1 MKSLRLKVMLSILL
15 TVILVFAVIIG
26 VITNNTVKMT
36 TIQAHEFAR
45 SQSEKYSETIKNDI
59 ETIHISV
66 RALARS
72 FEGSKK
78 AGTANRE
85 EMHEMLKGVI
95 KDNDN
100 ILGIWTVWQPNAL
113 DGKDE
118 EYKNTEGHD
127 ETGRF
132 IPYWYRSGSEVA
144 LDILVE
150 YDVEGSG
157 DWNLISRNTKKENIM
172 DHFIILLM
180 V

>member
-1 MKSLRLKVMLSILL
+1 
-15 TVILVFAVIIG
+15 
-26 VITNNTVKMT
+26 
-36 TIQAHEFAR
+36 
-45 SQSEKYSETIKNDI
+45 
-59 ETIHISV
+59 
-66 RALARS
+66 
-72 FEGSKK
+72 
-78 AGTANRE
+78 
-85 EMHEMLKGVI
+85 MHEMLKGVI

-172 DHFIILLM
+172 DPFYYPIDGVDTLMTTLSIPIIVNDRVVGVVGADIALDSLLAITSE
-180 V
+180 VKIIRKWLWWFNIQ